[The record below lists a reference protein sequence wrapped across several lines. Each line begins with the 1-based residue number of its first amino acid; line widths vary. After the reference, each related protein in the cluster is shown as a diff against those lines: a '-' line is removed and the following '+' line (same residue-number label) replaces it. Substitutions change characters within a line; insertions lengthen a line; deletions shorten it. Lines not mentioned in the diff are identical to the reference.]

1 MRTATRSR
9 AVLARN
15 FLLLSSAAFGIGFAV
30 GGLTFATLDRESR
43 PRLTEAAVTLMQERS
58 AATLEAA
65 ARGAAA
71 PVGRT
76 ASAAPSMRAPDPGSG
91 EAALAPAPAASL
103 EPMPPPAPAAVAAA
117 ANGGG
122 AAARALEVQRG
133 DTLLDL
139 LRRAGIETGE
149 AHDAIGS
156 LKEVMDPGRLQVGQR
171 LQLEIETEAGGA
183 GQRLARL
190 VFPIDPAKEVHL
202 VRSPEGGFAASSIER
217 SLQRHRVRASGE
229 IADSLYVSAQAA
241 ELPGEILG
249 QMVKLLSWD
258 VDFQRD
264 LHPGDRFEAVYEQK
278 VNEAGESA
286 GAGELMF
293 VGLGL
298 RGRMI
303 EAYRFTTGDGRTGFF
318 DREGRAL
325 RKWLLKTPI
334 DGARLSSR
342 FGPRRHPVLGYTRM
356 HKGIDFAAP
365 PGTPILAA
373 GDGTIEFV
381 GWNRGY
387 GRYVRLR
394 HNGEYSTAYAH
405 LSRFAPGMKRGRRI
419 SQGEVIGYVGS
430 TGLSTGPHL
439 HYEVLY
445 RDEQVNP
452 LAIKAAFAADQIKA
466 DEMERFLAQRTEIDR
481 LRREPEQLVAE
492 RSD

>member
-43 PRLTEAAVTLMQERS
+43 PRLTEAAFTLMQERS
-58 AATLEAA
+58 VAALGTATSD
-65 ARGAAA
+65 AAA
-71 PVGRT
+71 PAGMA
-76 ASAAPSMRAPDPGSG
+76 ASAAPPVKTPDPGSR
-91 EAALAPAPAASL
+91 EAAAALTPAAPAVPA
-103 EPMPPPAPAAVAAA
+103 PPPALPAVAAA
-117 ANGGG
+117 ANGES
-122 AAARALEVQRG
+122 AARALEVQRG

-139 LRRAGIETGE
+139 LHRAGIEAGE

-156 LKEVMDPGRLQVGQR
+156 LKEVMDPGRLQIGQR
-171 LQLEIETEAGGA
+171 LQLELEAKAGGA

-190 VFPIDPAKEVHL
+190 VFPIDAAKEVHL

-217 SLQRHRVRASGE
+217 SLQRHKVRASGE

-298 RGRMI
+298 RGRTI

-419 SQGEVIGYVGS
+419 GQGEVIGYVGS

-466 DEMERFLAQRTEIDR
+466 DETERFLAQRAEIDR